1 MSQLG
6 SGRGSVLAAMS
17 GGVDSSTMATLL
29 VEAGYD
35 VVGVTMEL
43 LPEGAGIPAEAREAA
58 QDDLRAARATC
69 QALGIPHHAV
79 DFSARFLDQ
88 VVEPFCRSYLE
99 GRTPNPCIDCN
110 RHLKIAGLQQLRR
123 EMGLGYVATGH
134 YARVSRSADGSRWQL
149 RQAADRAK
157 DQSYVLFCLGQD
169 DLAHLLL
176 PLGGLTKEQVRALAA
191 EHGLANADRPESQDI
206 CFVPD
211 GDYAAFIEGR
221 GAGCASEPALEPG
234 PIVDGR
240 GAVLGAHNGIARY
253 TIGQRK
259 GLGVAAREPLYVC
272 AKDAATN
279 TLVVG
284 PADEAMGRLVV
295 AHDVNLVSAA
305 TLKGPLRVAAKT
317 HYRQAPQAATAW
329 QPEPGTLA
337 VEFDEPQRLAAA
349 GQALVVYDG
358 DRVLAGGTIA
368 PSPNAPTPRP

>member
-1 MSQLG
+1 M
-6 SGRGSVLAAMS
+6 
-17 GGVDSSTMATLL
+17 
-29 VEAGYD
+29 
-35 VVGVTMEL
+35 
-43 LPEGAGIPAEAREAA
+43 
-58 QDDLRAARATC
+58 
-69 QALGIPHHAV
+69 
-79 DFSARFLDQ
+79 
-88 VVEPFCRSYLE
+88 
-99 GRTPNPCIDCN
+99 
-110 RHLKIAGLQQLRR
+110 
-123 EMGLGYVATGH
+123 
-134 YARVSRSADGSRWQL
+134 
-149 RQAADRAK
+149 
-157 DQSYVLFCLGQD
+157 
-169 DLAHLLL
+169 
-176 PLGGLTKEQVRALAA
+176 
-191 EHGLANADRPESQDI
+191 
-206 CFVPD
+206 
-211 GDYAAFIEGR
+211 
-221 GAGCASEPALEPG
+221 EPG

-305 TLKGPLRVAAKT
+305 TLEGPLRVAAKT